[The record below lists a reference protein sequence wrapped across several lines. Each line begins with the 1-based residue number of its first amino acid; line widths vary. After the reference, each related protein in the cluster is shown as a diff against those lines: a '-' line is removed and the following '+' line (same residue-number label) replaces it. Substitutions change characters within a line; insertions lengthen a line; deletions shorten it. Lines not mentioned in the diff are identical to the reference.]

1 MSTIARG
8 PHSLGA
14 WLGGRILERD
24 MLDGHGLADQPPLLQ
39 AADENPSLAESHI

>member
-1 MSTIARG
+1 MIACG

-14 WLGGRILERD
+14 WLGGRVQERD
-24 MLDGHGLADQPPLLQ
+24 KLDSHGLADQPPLLR